1 MKYLRQFEYFD
12 WNGFAKHKR
21 FMTVGISPLTD
32 RETKEIIGTRQKKQ
46 VRIVSGIKTRRQKS
60 Y

>member
-32 RETKEIIGTRQKKQ
+32 RETKEIIGTR
-46 VRIVSGIKTRRQKS
+46 
-60 Y
+60 